1 MSPTPNSQANSDVRV
16 LSPVGSHEAPLRML
30 LVDSWYDTYK
40 GVILLIRIFDGVL
53 RPGDKI
59 ISFATKKQYII
70 GEVGI
75 MHPLETA
82 TSSLRAGQVGYI
94 YFNPGMKISK
104 EAKMGDTFT
113 HVGME
118 NVVKP
123 CLGFEDPKPMVF
135 VGAFPVDQGE
145 FNHLDDSISQLVLND
160 RSVTLN
166 KEHSEALGQGWRL
179 GFLGL
184 LLPQKTGIVGSLL
197 IGVKARCI
205 ARCSKTDYGR
215 NMALRLSSPPQQCR
229 LRSATTTAKKQ

>member
-1 MSPTPNSQANSDVRV
+1 
-16 LSPVGSHEAPLRML
+16 ML

-40 GVILLIRIFDGVL
+40 GVILLIRVFDGVL

-59 ISFATKKQYII
+59 ISFATRKQYTI

-118 NVVKP
+118 NVVEP
-123 CLGFEDPKPMVF
+123 CLGFEEPKPMVF

-184 LLPQKTGIVGSLL
+184 LLLP
-197 IGVKARCI
+197 R
-205 ARCSKTDYGR
+205 GR
-215 NMALRLSSPPQQCR
+215 EFPGAY
-229 LRSATTTAKKQ
+229 